1 MLFMVVWISTYAELR
16 PSRYQVQQVNW
27 VLSGFPGEKPE
38 TSGCPDAF
46 SSIHFSYLQ
55 QYQNRTINIWY
66 LSHSTLSFSM
76 AWSSQLPPELLI
88 SLSRSPFHE
97 EYQSNISPE
106 DSVIYSPPLGALEQS
121 SLVPLT
127 SPFHPPNFSNK
138 ISPLWVIHS
147 AAVDVLQASRA
158 SVFWSFIKDR
168 SVQTAKLVQGTAP
181 WSSKRAA
188 E

>member
-27 VLSGFPGEKPE
+27 VLSEFPGEKPE
-38 TSGCPDAF
+38 ASGCPDAF

-55 QYQNRTINIWY
+55 QYQNRIINIWY

-97 EYQSNISPE
+97 EYQSNISRRLSHILP
-106 DSVIYSPPLGALEQS
+106 SFGRSGAVQPCPPYISFSPPKFLEQDFTAMS
-121 SLVPLT
+121 D
-127 SPFHPPNFSNK
+127 PFCCSGCIAGKSCLSILIFH
-138 ISPLWVIHS
+138 
-147 AAVDVLQASRA
+147 
-158 SVFWSFIKDR
+158 
-168 SVQTAKLVQGTAP
+168 
-181 WSSKRAA
+181 
-188 E
+188 

>member
-1 MLFMVVWISTYAELR
+1 MLSYVPVDTRYSKWIES
-16 PSRYQVQQVNW
+16 
-27 VLSGFPGEKPE
+27 
-38 TSGCPDAF
+38 CPDFLEKSLKPVDAPMRF
-46 SSIHFSYLQ
+46 QASIFLISSSI
-55 QYQNRTINIWY
+55 RTGPLIY
-66 LSHSTLSFSM
+66 D
-76 AWSSQLPPELLI
+76 I
-88 SLSRSPFHE
+88 SLIRPYPSQWLDLLNCPLSYWFHCPAPHFTK
-97 EYQSNISPE
+97 NIKVISPE